1 MLKWSLNRK
10 MEFTRLNTSTKSDN
24 ADGGWHMVIAPRSAE
39 KSSDQQ
45 DQLDGEFCRSLP
57 RAHFLRP
64 GCFRAAAERGAF
76 SPDSHDLCFK
86 GEWLQ
91 DQCSWDSKSSTSVAC
106 SCSPHPLAQPGFY
119 SPKIPRSK
127 HCGPST
133 ELKNKNTKEY
143 YSHTLPLPRTKLAV
157 FKQSVLSCRPQGIK
171 TSVVVKPRLMR
182 AAISPTLPDST
193 PINPI
198 QQQTYD
204 QEFQHFNDQEIQ
216 SQCFSSLQQYLT
228 STEISKNQ
236 ERLWNHCDQAQST
249 KKQSFFSVK
258 KWAQDPH
265 VFNNSFTLPQ
275 SPSSP
280 DHLNLQRD
288 SKLTGYCKLSVYNGA
303 CYSSHTPTD
312 GSNSASTSQSY
323 GRGTQNNSK
332 QKNSQESSEVGNY
345 SISNN
350 NKRQVDTKSKN
361 VFGQPRVIA
370 TLRSG
375 FTPQPVHKTTV
386 VEDLKK
392 LILMD
397 EVADSPT
404 QTSRSATECLQGS
417 SSPKPL
423 MFSSPV
429 LTRRPVPRPTHLSL
443 QSDPT
448 VSQAQCGLS
457 DTLVWDQD
465 VRLDQE
471 PLNLTNTPSKLDWN
485 SLVNA
490 AEAYEEQEMAN
501 LLSGESRDL
510 QSGTSPEPH
519 SPHLPHALT
528 EAPDDNV
535 FTDFPD
541 QLSHLEAVLMRLST
555 DLLKE
560 KKDKVALLAEV
571 LKLRMSNEQLK
582 EESLSANAQL
592 HKICQMF
599 SINPESVE

>member
-157 FKQSVLSCRPQGIK
+157 FKQ
-171 TSVVVKPRLMR
+171 
-182 AAISPTLPDST
+182 
-193 PINPI
+193 
-198 QQQTYD
+198 
-204 QEFQHFNDQEIQ
+204 
-216 SQCFSSLQQYLT
+216 
-228 STEISKNQ
+228 
-236 ERLWNHCDQAQST
+236 
-249 KKQSFFSVK
+249 
-258 KWAQDPH
+258 
-265 VFNNSFTLPQ
+265 
-275 SPSSP
+275 
-280 DHLNLQRD
+280 
-288 SKLTGYCKLSVYNGA
+288 
-303 CYSSHTPTD
+303 
-312 GSNSASTSQSY
+312 
-323 GRGTQNNSK
+323 
-332 QKNSQESSEVGNY
+332 
-345 SISNN
+345 
-350 NKRQVDTKSKN
+350 RQVDTKSKN